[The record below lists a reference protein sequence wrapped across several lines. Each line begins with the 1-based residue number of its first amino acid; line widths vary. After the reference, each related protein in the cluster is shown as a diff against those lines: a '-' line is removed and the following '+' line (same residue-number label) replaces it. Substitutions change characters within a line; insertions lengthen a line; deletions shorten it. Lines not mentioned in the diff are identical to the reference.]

1 MGYNY
6 QNVPFLIICMHL
18 YKEVCDLSLAVEME
32 IEAEKPGTYII

>member
-6 QNVPFLIICMHL
+6 QNVPFL